1 MLMLGLFV
9 AFGILN
15 GYEVKA
21 APQKIDDDG
30 YEISRTFDGGSAGA
44 VHWYCYD
51 APSGQ
56 RATIG
61 VKLVIKP
68 EIPYPNHPKPFNVDI
83 DEAIKFHNRIA
94 ESASIQIYNRVKKI
108 IKVK

>member
-1 MLMLGLFV
+1 MEIYNEVLNDYNLKIGDTIKSDVGGYPDDLE
-9 AFGILN
+9 ILRAIRLKN
-15 GYEVKA
+15 GS
-21 APQKIDDDG
+21 I
-30 YEISRTFDGGSAGA
+30 
-44 VHWYCYD
+44 
-51 APSGQ
+51 
-56 RATIG
+56 
-61 VKLVIKP
+61 KLVIKP

>member
-1 MLMLGLFV
+1 MEIYNKV
-9 AFGILN
+9 LN
-15 GYEVKA
+15 DYNLKIGDKIKSNVGGYVDDLKIVKA
-21 APQKIDDDG
+21 IKLKDG
-30 YEISRTFDGGSAGA
+30 SI
-44 VHWYCYD
+44 
-51 APSGQ
+51 
-56 RATIG
+56 
-61 VKLVIKP
+61 KLVIKP

>member
-1 MLMLGLFV
+1 MKICNEV
-9 AFGILN
+9 LN
-15 GYEVKA
+15 YYNLKIGDKIKSNVGGYVDDLEIVKVI
-21 APQKIDDDG
+21 KLKDDS
-30 YEISRTFDGGSAGA
+30 I
-44 VHWYCYD
+44 
-51 APSGQ
+51 
-56 RATIG
+56 
-61 VKLVIKP
+61 KLVIKP